1 MKTVL
6 TTRIT
11 SLKALLFILAIN
23 VSAVAIAQSGGAGLN
38 NGLKFENPVL
48 QTAPS
53 TDLKVGAKYLF
64 SNVETDVDALVTI
77 DSLINGA
84 TINKIDDNSNGSG
97 YKEAFQPAIQSGSVI
112 GMSYAVFTIRFVKHA
127 DTTVPAKL
135 PVVNATALDL
145 DGNNNLKEFARIN
158 MGTGG
163 IMNYMIATPD
173 ISVSLLSAGDFIGQN
188 ILGIERNGIDTSS
201 LANMFTASNTD
212 ISSFKL
218 KYGSVNSNTSSP
230 VRQYSLYMK
239 RFDYPGNVLP
249 VKLLSFSAML
259 NNNNRVDLKW
269 STVTEINLNYF
280 TVEKSLDGINFNDAG
295 MVFAYGNQTDQTN
308 YSLSDNVS
316 SIQSGVVYYRLR
328 SVDNDGKSQL
338 SATRMIRISK
348 TNSNVISIV
357 AYPNPVSNEL
367 RVTVPANW
375 QNKKV
380 MYELVTMNGQTVKR
394 MESANSSQTEALS
407 VLSLAPG
414 VYFVRVSCE
423 GQTAQQK
430 IIKQ

>member
-1 MKTVL
+1 MKTAL
-6 TTRIT
+6 TILNT
-11 SLKALLFILAIN
+11 SLKAILVGFSTGLCFFAN
-23 VSAVAIAQSGGAGLN
+23 AQSGGSLN

-48 QTAPS
+48 QTPAS

-64 SNVETDVDALVTI
+64 ENVESNVDAIVTI

-84 TINKIDDNSNGSG
+84 TINKIDDNSNGTG
-97 YKEAFQPAIQSGSVI
+97 YKEAFQPAIQSGNVV
-112 GMSYAVFTIRFVKHA
+112 GMSYAVFTIRFVKHG
-127 DTTVPAKL
+127 DTTISVIL
-135 PVVNATALDL
+135 PVANATALDL
-145 DGNNNLKEFARIN
+145 DGNSNLKEFARIN

-163 IMNYMIATPD
+163 VMNYMIATPD
-173 ISVSLLSAGDFIGQN
+173 ISVSQLNPGDFMGQN
-188 ILGIERNGIDTSS
+188 ILGIERSGIDTSS
-201 LANMFTASNTD
+201 LANMFTASNTN

-218 KYGSVNSNTSSP
+218 KYGSVNSNPSSP
-230 VRQYSLYMK
+230 VRQYSLYLK

-338 SATRMIRISK
+338 SATRMIRIGK
-348 TNSNVISIV
+348 TNSNVISIMT
-357 AYPNPVSNEL
+357 YPNPVNNEL

-380 MYELVTMNGQTVKR
+380 MYEVITMNGQTAKR
-394 MESANSSQTEALS
+394 MESANSSQTEALNVS
-407 VLSLAPG
+407 SLAPG